1 MPIQNA
7 LEFQVTNT
15 AIAIDW
21 HRYPTCGLSRD
32 IAGLTLAFVPIRA
45 FQAHYLPGIPP
56 APDTGA
62 RPMALAAGDF
72 SAPLLAVGEIEK
84 VNAFKSHKRQAEWM
98 AGRLAAKTLAA
109 WAADHHGPLPD
120 IGIAHHPE
128 GAPYF
133 APRPDLSLSI
143 SHAGSYAT
151 AGLTRSGGTALG
163 LDIERIR
170 ALDIES
176 ILPVAFSDR
185 ERRHLDSTD
194 RHRFFECWTL
204 KEAYLKYLGRGFR
217 ENLKTVEILD
227 GTTIRHAG
235 EIVAGLQIR
244 ILRPFPGYTLA
255 IVCGPRPV

>member
-1 MPIQNA
+1 MPHQDA
-7 LEFQVTNT
+7 FEFHGTDT

-21 HRYPTCGLSRD
+21 HRYPTCGLSGA
-32 IAGLTLAFVPIRA
+32 ITGLTMAFVPIQA

-62 RPMALAAGDF
+62 RPMILAAGDF
-72 SAPLLAVGEIEK
+72 SAPLLAAGEIEK
-84 VNAFKSHKRQAEWM
+84 VNTFKSRKRQVEWM

-109 WAADHHGPLPD
+109 CAAGHTRPLPD
-120 IGIAHHPE
+120 IGITYHPG
-128 GAPYF
+128 GAPYL
-133 APRPDLSLSI
+133 AQRPELSLSI
-143 SHAGSYAT
+143 SHAGGYAA
-151 AGLTRSGGTALG
+151 AGLTRSDQTVLG
-163 LDIERIR
+163 LDIEINQ

-185 ERRHLDSTD
+185 ERRHLDATD

-217 ENLKTVEILD
+217 ENLQTVEILD

-235 EIVAGLQIR
+235 EIVTGLFVR
-244 ILRPFPGYTLA
+244 TLNPFPGYTLA
-255 IVCGPRPV
+255 VVSGPHPA